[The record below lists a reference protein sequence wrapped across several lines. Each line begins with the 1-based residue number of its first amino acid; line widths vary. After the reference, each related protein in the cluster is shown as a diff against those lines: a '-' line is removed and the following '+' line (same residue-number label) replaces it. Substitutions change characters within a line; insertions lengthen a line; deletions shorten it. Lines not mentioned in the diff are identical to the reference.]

1 MDAMMQTLGVDILT
15 AVRAKSGEA
24 FVEAR
29 YKRRNCPHEL
39 SCLSLCDLTTETVG
53 GVMRGAIGT
62 RSGEVESP

>member
-29 YKRRNCPHEL
+29 YKCRNCPHQL
-39 SCLSLCDLTTETVG
+39 AVFLCAT
-53 GVMRGAIGT
+53 
-62 RSGEVESP
+62 